1 VVDQSQSRTESAAG
15 SPAATRRNID
25 MTSMPG
31 DHIPVEI
38 EGAEPAQLS
47 TPPSR
52 SAVPDEAALTR
63 AAFAERARAQGELL
77 EARRDEVATRLY
89 AVAAKSD
96 FAKKE
101 IERANEAGDFGK
113 LAEKQ
118 QEIAAL
124 EAERHSLTLAADRL
138 SRAQVPVGDP
148 IEAFISGRAS
158 ATQAWL
164 RSHPDDARALALTT
178 VGQASVDDQRRSAKI
193 NAAHNDALAEGFAAD
208 TPQYFNYVEQFL
220 ERRSRPGR
228 SSGESEVNFVRPG
241 DPIPAGHARLTQAEY
256 QKATDGTLVW
266 NYGPKKGQPLG
277 AKEYVRRREAMRI
290 SHPTRLD

>member
-1 VVDQSQSRTESAAG
+1 MSETIR
-15 SPAATRRNID
+15 
-25 MTSMPG
+25 
-31 DHIPVEI
+31 VEI
-38 EGAEPAQLS
+38 EGQETSQPATS
-47 TPPSR
+47 PSR
-52 SAVPDEAALTR
+52 STVTGEVELTR
-63 AAFAERARAQGELL
+63 RAFAERARAQGELL

-138 SRAQVPVGDP
+138 SCAQVPPADP

-164 RSHPDDARALALTT
+164 RAHPDDARALALTT
-178 VGQASVDDQRRSAKI
+178 AGQASVDDQRRSAKI
-193 NAAHNDALAEGFAAD
+193 NAAHNDAVAEGLDPD
-208 TPQYFNYVEQFL
+208 TPKYFAYVEEFL
-220 ERRSRPGR
+220 ERRSRPSR
-228 SSGESEVNFVRPG
+228 SSSDEPKVNFIRPD
-241 DPIPAGHARLTQAEY
+241 DPTPAGHVRLSKAEY
-256 QKATDGTLVW
+256 EKATDGTLVW
-266 NYGPKKGQPLG
+266 NYGPNKGKPLG
-277 AKEYVRRREAMRI
+277 AHEYARRKIAMKNT
-290 SHPTRLD
+290 HPERLG